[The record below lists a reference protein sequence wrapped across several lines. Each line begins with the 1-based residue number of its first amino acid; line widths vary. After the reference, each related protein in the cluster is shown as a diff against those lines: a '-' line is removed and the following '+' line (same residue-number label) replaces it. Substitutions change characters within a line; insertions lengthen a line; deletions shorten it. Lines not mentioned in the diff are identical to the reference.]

1 MKTGICHWW
10 LKWTNCNFW
19 SHLFS
24 PLPALTVWN
33 NFPLSTSLIKG
44 NLILLVWRGNK
55 GQAIENFH
63 LLKIPVSQSLQS
75 CPILCNPLDCSLPGS
90 SGHGILQARILEW
103 VAILFSRGIFSAQG
117 LNLGL
122 HHCRQIL
129 YHLSHQGSL
138 TSTEL
143 FKGMAAMGAFLSLY
157 ELYINRKPSSSFS
170 PQKCRTA

>member
-33 NFPLSTSLIKG
+33 NFPLSTILIKG

-75 CPILCNPLDCSLPGS
+75 RPILCNPLDCSLPGS

-103 VAILFSRGIFSAQG
+103 VAISSSRGSPQPRARTFISYVSCIG
-117 LNLGL
+117 
-122 HHCRQIL
+122 RSVL
-129 YHLSHQGSL
+129 YHESHLGSPL
-138 TSTEL
+138 
-143 FKGMAAMGAFLSLY
+143 KA
-157 ELYINRKPSSSFS
+157 PQS
-170 PQKCRTA
+170 PNTIYNSIKNVLIKH